1 MQKHYTILSRMSR
14 GKDFSRSSTGFFL
27 CLFWANNFTLNS
39 LGFLFLRGNNSD
51 LGFKKGDKIFLRR
64 RIDVNWFVG
73 ECNGREGV
81 FPCNYVQII
90 VPLAQPQC
98 KALYDFRMGPN
109 EEEGCLTFKKG
120 AIINVLRRVDQNWA
134 EGRIDDTI
142 GIFPIAFVEMNSLAK
157 HIMDASAK

>member
-1 MQKHYTILSRMSR
+1 MNLIHLHLSS
-14 GKDFSRSSTGFFL
+14 KI
-27 CLFWANNFTLNS
+27 
-39 LGFLFLRGNNSD
+39 SD
-51 LGFKKGDKIFLRR
+51 LSFKKGDKIFLRR

-73 ECNGREGV
+73 ETVGGREGV
-81 FPCNYVQII
+81 FPINYVQII

-142 GIFPIAFVEMNSLAK
+142 GIFPIAFVEMNLLAK
-157 HIMDASAK
+157 HVMDASAK

>member
-1 MQKHYTILSRMSR
+1 MRFKYGNGQFIEFN
-14 GKDFSRSSTGFFL
+14 FS
-27 CLFWANNFTLNS
+27 
-39 LGFLFLRGNNSD
+39 FLRLFSD
-51 LGFKKGDKIFLRR
+51 LNFKKGDKIFLRR

-73 ECNGREGV
+73 ETVNGREGV
-81 FPCNYVQII
+81 FPINYVQII

-157 HIMDASAK
+157 HVMDASAK